1 MTEKIRVVFLP
12 RWYPHRYDPMPGLF
26 IQRQAEAITPYC
38 DVAVIYL
45 HPDPHC
51 PNNFEVEFSQENQVR
66 VLRVYYKIN
75 PDRHD
80 FFSKLHNLWR
90 FYRAGT
96 KALHSIRGLSPDII
110 YVHVL
115 TRMGIM
121 GWLAH
126 RKFGAPMVISEHWSR
141 YLPENSTSPKGFHRL
156 ITKWLIGKA
165 AALIP
170 VSETLRRSMHQL
182 GFSHLRTFVIPNV
195 IDAEGM
201 AYPLRKEQPEK
212 KNILHLSCF
221 EDRSKNITLLLESIA
236 ELSLSRS
243 DFMCF
248 LAGEGPDLEKMKT
261 LARDLGI
268 YGSFVTFTGLIQEQV
283 LQDFFASSDFLVL
296 SSRYE
301 TFGSVVVEALSAGL
315 PVVSTAVGI
324 VPEIINA
331 SNGIIVG
338 EQNMKALTAAL
349 NLMLDHCRT
358 YDPETLHKS
367 IEGRFTK
374 KQVGM
379 QIVQFYR
386 DILKNN

>member
-26 IQRQAEAITPYC
+26 IQKQAEAITPYC

-51 PNNFEVEFSQENQVR
+51 PNDFEVEFSQENQVR
-66 VLRVYYKIN
+66 VLRVYYKVN
-75 PDRHD
+75 PDRKD
-80 FFSKLHNLWR
+80 LFSKLHNLWR

-110 YVHVL
+110 HVHVM
-115 TRMGIM
+115 TRMGIL

-141 YLPENSTSPKGFHRL
+141 YLPENNTGPKGFHRL
-156 ITKWLIGKA
+156 MTKWLIGKA

-170 VSETLRRSMHQL
+170 VSGTLRHSMQQL
-182 GFSHLRTFVIPNV
+182 GFSHPHTFVIPNV
-195 IDAEGM
+195 IDTEEM
-201 AYPLRKEQPEK
+201 ASPRLKKRLEK

-221 EDRSKNITLLLESIA
+221 EDRSKNITLLLESIK

-243 DFMCF
+243 DFMCL

-261 LARDLGI
+261 SARDLGI
-268 YGSFVTFTGLIQEQV
+268 YGSFTTFTGLVQGQA
-283 LQDFFASSDFLVL
+283 LQDLFASSDFMVL

-324 VPEIINA
+324 APEIINA
-331 SNGIIVG
+331 SNGMIVR
-338 EQNMKALTAAL
+338 EQEKKSLTAAL
-349 NLMLDHCRT
+349 SLMLDQCRT
-358 YDPETLHKS
+358 YDHEAVRKS

-379 QIVQFYR
+379 QIVEVYR
-386 DILKNN
+386 DILENN